1 MERERANHISE
12 IEALNERHRKEVSE
26 TKKKQWVSLQWAAC
40 LTSTKSFL
48 NFSVMT
54 VRQRQST
61 GAVGT
66 RPTAVQSAN
75 RHTGVEN
82 TKGTAREN
90 EKQGTE

>member
-1 MERERANHISE
+1 MWQQGVLREKWSV
-12 IEALNERHRKEVSE
+12 NEQTTSQKLRHLMNAIVRKFQRQRRNNGV
-26 TKKKQWVSLQWAAC
+26 T
-40 LTSTKSFL
+40 
-48 NFSVMT
+48 T